1 MSDVVNI
8 EIVDKTIVI
17 SAVRTPRQGWFEK
30 AVEDNDVLNS
40 IPLDE
45 DTEDWVWE

>member
-1 MSDVVNI
+1 MGEVVNI

-17 SAVRTPRQGWFEK
+17 SAERTPRRGWFERTID
-30 AVEDNDVLNS
+30 AEGILDT

-45 DTEDWVWE
+45 DGKEWEWE

>member
-1 MSDVVNI
+1 MSDAVNI

-30 AVEDNDVLNS
+30 VVEDNDVLNS

-45 DTEDWVWE
+45 DSEEWVWE